1 VGAIW
6 WKERGVAVTSTITAA
21 PEGSPELSAEPAPA
35 AETARPR
42 VVVVMPAYN
51 AARTLQRTLDD
62 LPRDSIADIILVDDG
77 SRDDTVALAQT
88 LGLKTY
94 VHRRNFGYGANQK
107 TCYTEALRSGAE
119 IVVMLHPDYQY
130 DPRLLP
136 ELIRPIQTGEADV
149 VFGSRLRGSSAVKQG
164 MPWWKYVGN
173 RALTWLENRTFG
185 LSLSEFHTGYRA
197 YSAHTL
203 QKVNYA
209 ANGDR
214 FIFDQQI
221 VAQFVE
227 CGARIAEI
235 AVPVRYFPEA
245 SSASLVDSTKY
256 GLSILQLLLRYWLH
270 RTGVMPSMQF
280 TCFAD
285 RYHPAA

>member
-1 VGAIW
+1 
-6 WKERGVAVTSTITAA
+6 
-21 PEGSPELSAEPAPA
+21 
-35 AETARPR
+35 
-42 VVVVMPAYN
+42 MPAYN

-77 SRDDTVALAQT
+77 SRDGTVALAQN
-88 LGLKTY
+88 LGLKVY

-107 TCYTEALRSGAE
+107 TCYTEALRRGAE

-136 ELIRPIQTGEADV
+136 DLIRPIEAGEADV
-149 VFGSRLRGSSAVKQG
+149 VFGSRLRGASAVRQG
-164 MPWWKYVGN
+164 MPWWKYLGN
-173 RALTWLENRTFG
+173 RALTWVENRTFG
-185 LSLSEFHTGYRA
+185 LGLSEFHTGYRA
-197 YSAHTL
+197 YSARTL
-203 QKVNYA
+203 ERVNYA

-214 FIFDQQI
+214 FIFDQEI

-245 SSASLVDSTKY
+245 SSASLWDSTRY
-256 GLSILQLLLRYWLH
+256 GLAILQLLLRFWLH
-270 RTGVMPSMQF
+270 RAGVMPSMQF

-285 RYHPAA
+285 R

>member
-1 VGAIW
+1 MESTSAVATAPEDDRAGTSPPGAT
-6 WKERGVAVTSTITAA
+6 ATTAA
-21 PEGSPELSAEPAPA
+21 SVESA
-35 AETARPR
+35 RSR

-62 LPRDSIADIILVDDG
+62 LPRDSISDIILVDDG
-77 SRDDTVALAQT
+77 SRDDTVALAQN
-88 LGLKTY
+88 LGLKVY

-136 ELIRPIQTGEADV
+136 DLIRPIEAGEADV
-149 VFGSRLRGSSAVKQG
+149 VFGSRLRGSSAIGQG
-164 MPWWKYVGN
+164 MPWWKYLGN
-173 RALTWLENRTFG
+173 RALTWVENRTFG
-185 LSLSEFHTGYRA
+185 LDLSEFHTGYRA
-197 YSAHTL
+197 YSARTL
-203 QKVNYA
+203 ERVSYA

-214 FIFDQQI
+214 FIFDQEI

-235 AVPVRYFPEA
+235 GVPVRYFPEA
-245 SSASLVDSTKY
+245 SSASLWDSTKY
-256 GLSILQLLLRYWLH
+256 GVAILQLLFRFWLH
-270 RTGVMPSMQF
+270 RAGIMPSMQF

-285 RYHPAA
+285 RYRPAA